1 MKTWKKAAT
10 LFLLLLLLF
19 LLGARAVNAEEYNA
33 VKVVI
38 KDANTGNVCYSHVF
52 PNGQDFSFSTSCH
65 TSDGWDYTIDV
76 SYSASTGRST
86 IQIKGTGPGGST
98 TEMTLIQKNLSY
110 DDGHISIEM
119 HHIHYDFKKT
129 SAPIPPATYLLLVI
143 ILALWEIRK
152 GIL

>member
-52 PNGQDFSFSTSCH
+52 PNGQDFSFSTASHSLRFQENLCPHTPCH
-65 TSDGWDYTIDV
+65 IPVAGYH
-76 SYSASTGRST
+76 
-86 IQIKGTGPGGST
+86 TGPLGDKEGY
-98 TEMTLIQKNLSY
+98 TLKEASRRFN
-110 DDGHISIEM
+110 
-119 HHIHYDFKKT
+119 
-129 SAPIPPATYLLLVI
+129 A
-143 ILALWEIRK
+143 
-152 GIL
+152 

>member
-1 MKTWKKAAT
+1 MRTWKKAAT
-10 LFLLLLLLF
+10 LLLLSLLLL

-76 SYSASTGRST
+76 SYSASTKKYTVHAHGTNGESISEIDET
-86 IQIKGTGPGGST
+86 IGTLGFS
-98 TEMTLIQKNLSY
+98 
-110 DDGHISIEM
+110 DGHISIESQQ
-119 HHIHYDFKKT
+119 IHYNFKKT
-129 SAPIPPATYLLLVI
+129 SAPIPPVTYLLLI
-143 ILALWEIRK
+143 IVVVLWEVRK
-152 GIL
+152 GVR